1 MMQSTSSTIGRVVV
15 APRARE
21 TTRKTTGNTRE
32 GGVKTRR
39 SVARGARATDDEVE
53 CATAG
58 ERVGKVL
65 ARSLMGIASAACV
78 ATPTLDAFAT
88 PMEATMPMEIGQ
100 VAGLEANPITNAK
113 ALLRYAL
120 PIDNKQ
126 IRSVQRKL
134 EAISDDLRVPGVK
147 FSGVESNVNG
157 SLKIVKEQR
166 DKIIASLAP
175 GKKADG
181 EKALK
186 ELETVLTDFQ
196 VVVAQKDKQEVPL
209 QQQKALALVGRI
221 EEDMI
226 NGFPF
231 EVPKQYAD
239 RPLLKGRATIDMKV
253 RIKDNANTDGGV
265 LKIVL
270 DGYNAPVSAGNF
282 ADLINMGFYDKMP
295 IQRSDG
301 FVVQSGKPSNG
312 DGFKLNGVERTVPL
326 EIMVQGDKVPEYEF
340 TLEDLGRYRD
350 QPVLPFNAFGTLAM
364 ARRESEPNSASS
376 QFFFLLRESELTPS
390 GTNILDGR
398 YSIFGYVIENQELL
412 RDLKVDDEIISM
424 KIVDGAENLVN
435 ETKGTDAQDAAPLEP

>member
-1 MMQSTSSTIGRVVV
+1 
-15 APRARE
+15 
-21 TTRKTTGNTRE
+21 
-32 GGVKTRR
+32 
-39 SVARGARATDDEVE
+39 
-53 CATAG
+53 
-58 ERVGKVL
+58 
-65 ARSLMGIASAACV
+65 V

>member
-1 MMQSTSSTIGRVVV
+1 MQSTSSTIGRVVV

-21 TTRKTTGNTRE
+21 TTRKTTGKTRE
-32 GGVKTRR
+32 GGVRTRR

-53 CATAG
+53 RATAG

-166 DKIIASLAP
+166 DKIVASLAP
-175 GKKADG
+175 SKKADG

-186 ELETVLTDFQ
+186 ELETVLADFQ
-196 VVVAQKDKQEVPL
+196 VIVAQKDKQEVPL

-231 EVPKQYAD
+231 EVPKEYAD

-398 YSIFGYVIENQELL
+398 YSIFGYVVENQELL

>member
-21 TTRKTTGNTRE
+21 TPRKTTGKARE
-32 GGVKTRR
+32 GGVKPRR
-39 SVARGARATDDEVE
+39 SVSRGAGATDDEVE
-53 CATAG
+53 RATAG

-88 PMEATMPMEIGQ
+88 TMQATMPMEIGQ

-166 DKIIASLAP
+166 DKIVASLAP

-186 ELETVLTDFQ
+186 EMETVLADFQ
-196 VVVAQKDKQEVPL
+196 VIVAQKDKQEVPL
-209 QQQKALALVGRI
+209 QQQKALSLVGRI

-231 EVPKQYAD
+231 DVPKEYAD

-398 YSIFGYVIENQELL
+398 YSIFGYVVENQELL

>member
-1 MMQSTSSTIGRVVV
+1 MQSTSSNIGRVVV

-21 TTRKTTGNTRE
+21 TTRKTTGKTRE
-32 GGVKTRR
+32 GGVRTRR

-53 CATAG
+53 RATAG

-166 DKIIASLAP
+166 DKIVASLAP
-175 GKKADG
+175 SKKADG

-186 ELETVLTDFQ
+186 ELETVLADFQ
-196 VVVAQKDKQEVPL
+196 VIVAQKDKQEVPL

-231 EVPKQYAD
+231 EVPKEYAD

-398 YSIFGYVIENQELL
+398 YSIFGYVVENQELL

>member
-21 TTRKTTGNTRE
+21 TPRKTTGKARE
-32 GGVKTRR
+32 GGVKPRR
-39 SVARGARATDDEVE
+39 SVSRGAGATDDEVE
-53 CATAG
+53 RATAG

-88 PMEATMPMEIGQ
+88 TMQATMPMEIGQ

-166 DKIIASLAP
+166 DKIVASLAP

-186 ELETVLTDFQ
+186 ELETVLADFQ
-196 VVVAQKDKQEVPL
+196 VIVAQKDKQEVPL
-209 QQQKALALVGRI
+209 QQQKALSLVGRI

-231 EVPKQYAD
+231 DVPKEYAD

-398 YSIFGYVIENQELL
+398 YSIFGYVVENQELL

>member
-1 MMQSTSSTIGRVVV
+1 
-15 APRARE
+15 
-21 TTRKTTGNTRE
+21 
-32 GGVKTRR
+32 VKPRR
-39 SVARGARATDDEVE
+39 SVSRGAGATDDEVE
-53 CATAG
+53 RATAG

-88 PMEATMPMEIGQ
+88 TMQATMPMEIGQ

-166 DKIIASLAP
+166 DKIVASLAP

-186 ELETVLTDFQ
+186 ELETVLADFQ
-196 VVVAQKDKQEVPL
+196 VIVAQKDKQEVPL
-209 QQQKALALVGRI
+209 QQQKALSLVGRI

-231 EVPKQYAD
+231 DVPKEYAD

-282 ADLINMGFYDKMP
+282 TDLINMGFYDKMP

-398 YSIFGYVIENQELL
+398 YSIFGYVVENQELL

>member
-1 MMQSTSSTIGRVVV
+1 MQSTSSTIGRVVV

-21 TTRKTTGNTRE
+21 TPRKTTGKARE
-32 GGVKTRR
+32 GGVKPRR
-39 SVARGARATDDEVE
+39 SVSRGAGATDDEVE
-53 CATAG
+53 RATAG

-88 PMEATMPMEIGQ
+88 TMQATMPMEIGQ

-166 DKIIASLAP
+166 DKIVASLAP

-186 ELETVLTDFQ
+186 ELETVLADFQ
-196 VVVAQKDKQEVPL
+196 VIVAQKDKQEVPL
-209 QQQKALALVGRI
+209 QQQKALSLVGRI

-231 EVPKQYAD
+231 DVPKEYAD

-398 YSIFGYVIENQELL
+398 YSIFGYVVENQELL